1 VKKRPEHIPEE
12 FIEISLPV
20 SREFAGWR
28 ADRFV
33 ALRIPRLSRTRVQR
47 ILERFAFDD
56 GGRPF
61 KASRALR
68 DGERITIFKP
78 PPDEPAVPR
87 EFGVAYEDEWFL
99 AVDKPPGLPVHP
111 TARYL
116 HNTLTGLLDERY
128 GPGRRPVL
136 VHRLDSETSGLV
148 LCARTPEAE
157 RAAKRLFAD
166 REVAKTYLALVRGT
180 PDPPSG
186 RIEAAIGPDRESVI
200 RIKMACRDPD
210 GLPALTE
217 FRTLETRGAI
227 SLVEARP
234 RTGRQHQIRVH
245 LAHIGHPVVGDKL
258 YGPDE
263 NLFLEYV
270 EHGPSADLSRRAGHR
285 RQALHAARLELAH
298 PFTGAPL
305 VIEAPLPRDLADL
318 LSGPE
323 GGRGRTSD
331 L

>member
-1 VKKRPEHIPEE
+1 VNRRPGNIPDEY
-12 FIEISLPV
+12 IEISLTV

-28 ADRFV
+28 VDRFV

-56 GGRPF
+56 EGRPF
-61 KASRALR
+61 KSSRALR
-68 DGERITIFKP
+68 EGERVTIFKP
-78 PPDEPAVPR
+78 PPDEPDVPR
-87 EFGVAYEDEWFL
+87 SFGVAYEDEWFL

-128 GPGRRPVL
+128 GRAGRPVL

-157 RAAKRLFAD
+157 RAAKRLFAK
-166 REVAKTYLALVRGT
+166 REVRKTYLAVVRGVL
-180 PDPPSG
+180 DPPAG
-186 RIEAAIGPDRESVI
+186 RVEAPIGPDRESAI
-200 RIKMACRDPD
+200 RVKMGCRDPY

-217 FRTLETRGAI
+217 YRMLETRGGYC
-227 SLVEARP
+227 LVEARP

-245 LAHIGHPVVGDKL
+245 LAHIGHPIVGDKM

-263 NLFLEYV
+263 SLFLEYV
-270 EHGPSADLSRRAGHR
+270 EHGPSADLARRAGHR
-285 RQALHAARLELAH
+285 RQALHAARLELTH
-298 PFTGAPL
+298 PFTQASL
-305 VIEAPLPRDLADL
+305 VVESPLPRDLADL
-318 LSGPE
+318 LSGNDQE
-323 GGRGRTSD
+323 RAD
-331 L
+331 

>member
-1 VKKRPEHIPEE
+1 MTERPEHIPEE

-20 SREFAGWR
+20 SREYSGWR

-56 GGRPF
+56 DGRPF

-68 DGERITIFKP
+68 EGERITIFKP
-78 PPDEPAVPR
+78 PPDEPDVPR
-87 EFGVAYEDEWFL
+87 DFGVVFEDEWFL

-111 TARYL
+111 TARFL

-128 GPGRRPVL
+128 GTRRPVL

-148 LCARTPEAE
+148 LCARTLEAE

-166 REVAKTYLALVRGT
+166 RKVRKTYLALVRGA
-180 PDPPSG
+180 PEPPAGS
-186 RIEAAIGPDRESVI
+186 IEAPIGPDRESVI
-200 RIKMACRDPD
+200 RVKMGCRDTG

-217 FRTLETRGAI
+217 YRTLETRGGV

-245 LAHIGHPVVGDKL
+245 LAHLGYPIVGDKM

-270 EHGPSADLSRRAGHR
+270 EHGPSEDLARRAGHR
-285 RQALHAARLELAH
+285 RQALHAARLELTH
-298 PFTGAPL
+298 PFTGAAL

-318 LSGPE
+318 LSGIVGDPE
-323 GGRGRTSD
+323 K
-331 L
+331 